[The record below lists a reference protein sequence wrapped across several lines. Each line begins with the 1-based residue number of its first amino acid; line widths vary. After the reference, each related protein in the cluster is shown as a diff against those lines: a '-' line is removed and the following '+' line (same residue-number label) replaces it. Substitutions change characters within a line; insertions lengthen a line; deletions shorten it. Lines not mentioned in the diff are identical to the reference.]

1 MRMLIVM
8 SLRITIVGEKVLCA
22 YHCKYA
28 YMCTVHCAAR
38 VDTIQLSVI
47 EREGFPKHSCLPECV
62 REPDFN
68 LDVGKCN
75 CVQSDDS
82 SITAANI
89 ARAQDVF
96 SGEHLGRF
104 FPGDRLTL
112 QVEP

>member
-1 MRMLIVM
+1 MPIPLQVCI
-8 SLRITIVGEKVLCA
+8 
-22 YHCKYA
+22 H
-28 YMCTVHCAAR
+28 VHCAAR
-38 VDTIQLSVI
+38 VDTDQLSVI
-47 EREGFPKHSCLPECV
+47 ESKGFPKHSCLLECV

-68 LDVGKCN
+68 LDVGKCSRI
-75 CVQSDDS
+75 QSDHS

-89 ARAQDVF
+89 VRAQDIF